1 MPRKNER
8 KQQPPPVVQGVDRS
22 LVESTGSGDLLAHLP
37 ESLPAPGVVA
47 PAAPPGAAR
56 EAGPL
61 NPDAQPTSLGRL
73 DRSTVESVGGS
84 DAIAQLGLAGAPATF
99 DPTAPLPRAPR
110 QPVESVINDLGTRP
124 GRPLQPSSPIWLVVG
139 GILVLLALVGGAVL
153 LLGIG
158 RQPAPVASK
167 PTAAPTSATHPTT
180 TTVPAQPSNPPTSAP
195 RPAPVPT
202 PIFLV
207 STSID
212 PVGGCQLNHITFNWK
227 PGLPLDPS
235 YVGQSF
241 TIDAVG
247 NEIAGTYTKPLTAT
261 GVSFDWTAHTPAG
274 GGTWTG
280 EIKKVGDG
288 LPFDTTV
295 KAQVDSTAC
304 S

>member
-1 MPRKNER
+1 M
-8 KQQPPPVVQGVDRS
+8 
-22 LVESTGSGDLLAHLP
+22 ESI
-37 ESLPAPGVVA
+37 
-47 PAAPPGAAR
+47 
-56 EAGPL
+56 
-61 NPDAQPTSLGRL
+61 
-73 DRSTVESVGGS
+73 GGS
-84 DAIAQLGLAGAPATF
+84 DAIAQVGLGEAPATF
-99 DPTAPLPRAPR
+99 DPTAALPIAPG
-110 QPVESVINDLGTRP
+110 PGVESVIDDLGTRP
-124 GRPLQPSSPIWLVVG
+124 GRPPQPSPPVWLVVG
-139 GILVLLALVGGAVL
+139 GILVLLGLMGGAVL
-153 LLGIG
+153 LLGFG

-167 PTAAPTSATHPTT
+167 PTSAPTVGTHPTT
-180 TTVPAQPSNPPTSAP
+180 TTVPTQPSNLPTSAP

-207 STSID
+207 TTSID
-212 PVGGCQLNHITFNWK
+212 PVGGCQLNHITFTWK

-288 LPFDTTV
+288 LGFDTTV
-295 KAQVDSTAC
+295 KAEVDSTAC
-304 S
+304 N